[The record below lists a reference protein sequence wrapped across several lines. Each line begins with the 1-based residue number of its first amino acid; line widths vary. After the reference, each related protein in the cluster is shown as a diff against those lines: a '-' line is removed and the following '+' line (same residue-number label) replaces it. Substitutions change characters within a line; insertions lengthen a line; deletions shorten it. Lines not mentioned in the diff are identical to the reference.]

1 MKNSSLFIILQR
13 MRLPFLVLL
22 CTYTIA
28 IIGLISIDGL
38 DSQGQVYKV
47 SIFDAFYF
55 VSYMATTIGFG
66 ETPFEFTYAQRLW
79 VNVSI
84 YLTVIG
90 WFYAIGTLISLLQD
104 SLFID
109 ELNKNRFIRKVEK
122 LKDRFILVLGYN
134 EVTSEIIKKALD
146 NGMRAVVLEK
156 DKAKINELILENFTP
171 SVYVC
176 YTKNFSADAL
186 KLAGIQKNNCKALV
200 ALFEDDD
207 LNLKVSLTSKLLNK
221 HVKVIAKATSEHYL
235 QNLLDIDV
243 EIIANPFS
251 IISSEIS
258 MALSS
263 PNLFKLERWLYKLDV
278 LTSSLSSFPKGKYII
293 CGYGRLGK
301 KIYEKLSLN
310 NIECH
315 LIEIDKTK
323 KDSYNEDEISHLSFG
338 NADDKD
344 MLLDVGI
351 KDAVSLLAV
360 TNSDITNLSI
370 VTTAKKL
377 NPHIV
382 TIVRENEMSDF
393 LLFDNVNVNHT
404 FIPSKILINKTINA
418 LINPLA
424 DKFIRASFKKDEK
437 WATSLVRRLI
447 EEINEDPL
455 IEELEINQKYTPEI
469 FSYLGKGNTLTLDIL
484 RVSLYNYQ
492 QRNNIVPLLLK
503 RKGEITLLPSFD
515 DILKIGD
522 KVLLACDK
530 HAKDDIQYICQNIY
544 EFHYALSGEEKRTI
558 FYKGKK

>member
-1 MKNSSLFIILQR
+1 
-13 MRLPFLVLL
+13 MRLPFLVIL
-22 CTYTIA
+22 CTYSIA
-28 IIGLISIDGL
+28 IIGLISIDGI
-38 DSQGQVYKV
+38 DGNGQVYNM

-66 ETPFEFTYAQRLW
+66 EVPYEFTYAQRLW

-90 WFYAIGTLISLLQD
+90 WFYAIGTLVSLLQD

-109 ELNKNRFIRKVEK
+109 EVNKNRFIKKVEN
-122 LKDRFILVLGYN
+122 LKEKFILVLGYN
-134 EVTSEIIKKALD
+134 EITSQIIKKALEE
-146 NGMRAVVLEK
+146 NIRAVVLEN
-156 DKAKINELILENFTP
+156 DKESINKLILENYTP

-176 YTKNFSADAL
+176 YTKKFSTDAL
-186 KLAGIQKNNCKALV
+186 KLAGITKHNCKALV
-200 ALFEDDD
+200 SLFEDDD
-207 LNLKVSLTSKLLNK
+207 INLKVALTSKLLNK
-221 HVKVIAKATSEHYL
+221 YVKVVAKATSSHHF
-235 QNLLDIDV
+235 QNLIDIDI

-258 MALSS
+258 MALSN

-278 LTSSLSSFPKGKYII
+278 LTSPLTSFPQGKYII
-293 CGYGRLGK
+293 CGYGRLGQ

-323 KDSYNEDEISHLSFG
+323 QEDYTKEEISHLSFG
-338 NADDKD
+338 NADDKE
-344 MLLDVGI
+344 MLLEVGI

-377 NPHIV
+377 NPNIV

-393 LLFDNVNVNHT
+393 LLFENPNINHT
-404 FIPSKILINKTINA
+404 FVPSKILINKTINA

-424 DKFIRASFKKDEK
+424 DKFIKLSLKKDKK
-437 WATSLVRRLI
+437 WATNLVKRLI
-447 EEINEDPL
+447 SDIDENPL
-455 IEELEINQKYTPEI
+455 IYELEINEKNTPEI
-469 FSYLGKGNTLTLDIL
+469 FNYLEKGYTLNLDIL

-492 QRNNIVPLLLK
+492 QKNNVVPLLLQ
-503 RKGEITLLPSFD
+503 RKDDIMLLPSFED
-515 DILKIGD
+515 KLNIGD
-522 KVLLACDK
+522 KILLACDT
-530 HAKDDIQYICQNIY
+530 HAKDDIEYICQNMY
-544 EFHYALSGEEKRTI
+544 EFHYAISGEEKQTI

>member
-28 IIGLISIDGL
+28 IIGLISIDGV

-109 ELNKNRFIRKVEK
+109 EVNKNRFIRKVEK
-122 LKDRFILVLGYN
+122 LKEKFILVLGYN
-134 EVTSEIIKKALD
+134 EVTSEIIKKALE
-146 NGMRAVVLEK
+146 NGLRAVVLEK
-156 DKAKINELILENFTP
+156 DKEKINELVLENFTP

-186 KLAGIQKNNCKALV
+186 KLAGIEKSNCKALV
-200 ALFEDDD
+200 SLFEDDD

-221 HVKVIAKATSEHYL
+221 YVKVIAKATSQNHL
-235 QNLLDIDV
+235 QNLIDIDV

-263 PNLFKLERWLYKLDV
+263 PNLFKLERWLYKLDI

-301 KIYEKLSLN
+301 KIYEKLALN

-323 KDSYNEDEISHLSFG
+323 KDSYTEDEISHLSFG
-338 NADDKD
+338 NADDKE
-344 MLLDVGI
+344 MLLSVGI

-377 NPHIV
+377 NPNIT

-424 DKFIRASFKKDEK
+424 DKFMRESFTKDEK

-447 EEINEDPL
+447 EEIDEDPL
-455 IEELEINQKYTPEI
+455 IEELEINEKYTPEI
-469 FSYLGKGNTLTLDIL
+469 YKYLEQGNSLNLDIL
-484 RVSLYNYQ
+484 RVSLYNYR
-492 QRNNIVPLLLK
+492 QRNNIVPLLLQ
-503 RKGEITLLPSFD
+503 RKDEIILLPSFKYE
-515 DILKIGD
+515 LKIAD
-522 KVLLACDK
+522 KILLACDK